1 MIDKSACDKGFICKI
16 SNFKCEYDKSCVVGE
31 YLDYEY
37 CKCRKSL
44 VDKFVED
51 CIENID
57 EAKIAKTTLSE
68 HKNVCKC
75 SCTIIFTINFGI
87 GTYFVYYKCMN
98 RNKEAGARYDC
109 VYQTTDY

>member
-1 MIDKSACDKGFICKI
+1 MIDKSVCDKGFICKI
-16 SNFKCEYDKSCVVGE
+16 SNFECEYHKSCVVGE

-75 SCTIIFTINFGI
+75 PCTIIFTINFGVGI
-87 GTYFVYYKCMN
+87 YFV
-98 RNKEAGARYDC
+98 
-109 VYQTTDY
+109 